1 MQAMQTMPQSE
12 TGMSRPLTDKEQMD
26 ISMLFNMQSID
37 FKDWS
42 VQMESYVPNAK
53 NSVDTTRDT

>member
-1 MQAMQTMPQSE
+1 MEAMQSMQTNTDS
-12 TGMSRPLTDKEQMD
+12 SRPLNEKEQLD

-42 VQMESYVPNAK
+42 VQIEQYPPTAK
-53 NSVDTTRDT
+53 NTVDTA